1 MGIATLMAT
10 SAIAPAFAADDT
22 ASVGNSATSTTT
34 PTTETKKIEVLH
46 NGESKSKKEV
56 SAGESVKDM
65 KLIEDI
71 TLLKKVT
78 IQSGNSN
85 ISEELNFDGMKGTL
99 PNGTEFTLSV
109 VKNGDKSALYMTT
122 TEVKDDLK
130 VALDVVPTNYT
141 VTANS
146 GRLGENS
153 NLGEDA
159 APTCS
164 VTGAAS
170 VEAGKPMNLV
180 FTPNSGLK
188 ISKLNIR
195 TNAAS
200 KDEPVSVVN
209 GSVTVGSQIYQM
221 AIAADGKVTVSTQ
234 SVTSNLFVT
243 ALTEKATV
251 QYNLTV
257 NPDSHITSNITSKK
271 VNADSTSAVVL
282 TPDRDHSIY
291 KIVIKD
297 GVNSE
302 TVYPHEGVSSV
313 KIGNKEYKLA
323 YRSNGEI
330 EIEAPKASA
339 DVSIDATSTDGSF
352 CVSVANDKHVRTNY
366 DDGRWLGEGEDATV
380 VMTPDDDYEITYVTI
395 TAGDDS
401 VRVSANESRVKVG
414 GKTYRM
420 EMDEDG
426 VVRLYLK
433 DLKTN
438 IRIEPTVRDTDIS
451 ITVRTDNGVSCPD
464 SGKISVEGGDDCV
477 LTFTPVDNHDIRRIK
492 VTCGDEVYEATEDDD
507 ELMID
512 GMRCPLKWQ
521 SDGKLVL
528 KLYDINES
536 MTVSVYSDYDGEN
549 RYITTKADDHS
560 EITHDADRDTY
571 AKRGEEVNITVKPEI
586 GYEIEEVKISTT
598 KETVTLNSKTERFTL
613 NDRAFN
619 VTHELDGSWKINFS
633 SLPSSVTISSTT
645 KKSDNKNNGMA
656 NIFTSQ
662 NPGLHNAYISG
673 IGNGMFAPDRSMT
686 RAEAVVM
693 LSRLYYGD
701 AALAGFTPTFRDT
714 VKDSWYSPYVGWAQK
729 QGLLDNTLEIFRPD
743 VPITRAEFLDLLF
756 RFQKVDPTGYTG
768 STSTFSDMYG
778 ASARTAAEVA
788 YATNQGWIYGYTDGT
803 FRPGNTIARS
813 EIVAMTNRVV
823 NRVPDKNKITA
834 NISVL
839 KTFADVPAA
848 NWAFY
853 DIIEASNSHYFS
865 YNGTSGEQ
873 WS

>member
-1 MGIATLMAT
+1 M
-10 SAIAPAFAADDT
+10 APAFATVSDT
-22 ASVGNSATSTTT
+22 ASVGSSAVS
-34 PTTETKKIEVLH
+34 TTETSAKTKNFEVYH
-46 NGESKSKKEV
+46 NETAMSKNPVE
-56 SAGESVKDM
+56 AGAPVENM
-65 KLIEDI
+65 KLIDD
-71 TLLKKVT
+71 TSLLRKVT
-78 IQSGNSN
+78 IQSGEYNREERQN
-85 ISEELNFDGMKGTL
+85 IDGMKGNL
-99 PNGTEFTLSV
+99 PNGTAYSLSI
-109 VKNGDKSALYMTT
+109 VKDGEKSALCLTT
-122 TEVKDDLK
+122 TAVADDLK
-130 VALDVVPTNYT
+130 IILEVAPASYT

-146 GRLGENS
+146 GRLGENN

-195 TNAAS
+195 TDAAS
-200 KDEPVSVVN
+200 KVEPVSAVN
-209 GSVTVGSQIYQM
+209 GTVTVDGQSYQI
-221 AIAADGKVTVSTQ
+221 AVANDGKVTVTSQ
-234 SVTSNLFVT
+234 SVVSNVFVT

-251 QYNLTV
+251 QHNLTV
-257 NPDSHITSNITSKK
+257 NTDSHITSDVTSKK
-271 VNADSTSAVVL
+271 VDAGSTSKIVL
-282 TPDRDHSIY
+282 TPDEDYSVY
-291 KIVIKD
+291 KLVIKD
-297 GVNSE
+297 GENTK
-302 TVYPHEGVSSV
+302 TVYSHESSA
-313 KIGNKEYKLA
+313 KIGDKEYKLTHG
-323 YRSNGEI
+323 SDGKIEI
-330 EIEAPKASA
+330 EIPNASA
-339 DVSIDATSTDGSF
+339 DVSINATSVYGSF
-352 CVSVANDKHVRTNY
+352 YVSIKNDEHINTNY
-366 DDGRWLGEGEDATV
+366 DDIRWLGYGDEATV

-420 EMDEDG
+420 EKDEDG

-433 DLKTN
+433 DVRTN
-438 IRIEPTVRDTDIS
+438 IQIEPTVRDTDITL
-451 ITVRTDNGVSCPD
+451 TVRTDNGVSCAD
-464 SGKISVEGGDDCV
+464 SGKISITGGDDCT
-477 LTFTPVDNHDIRRIK
+477 LTFTPVDDHDIRRIK
-492 VTCGDEVYEATEDDD
+492 VTCGNEVYEATEDDD

-521 SDGKLVL
+521 SNGKLVL

-560 EITHDADRDTY
+560 EITHDADHDTY

-598 KETVTLNSKTERFTL
+598 KDTVTLDKKTERFTL

-619 VTHELDGSWKINFS
+619 VTRELDGSWKINFS
-633 SLPSSVTISSTT
+633 SLPSSVTISSTA
-645 KKSDNKNNGMA
+645 KKSDNKNNAAG

-662 NPGLHNAYISG
+662 SPGMHNAYIAG

-701 AALAGFTPTFRDT
+701 AAQAGYTPTFKDT
-714 VKDSWYSPYVGWAQK
+714 VKNSWYSSYVGWAQK
-729 QGLLDNTLEIFRPD
+729 QGLLDNSLEIFRPD
-743 VPITRAEFLDLLF
+743 APITRAEFLDLLF

-768 STSTFSDMYG
+768 NSTKFSDMYG
-778 ASARTAAEVA
+778 VSARTAAEVA

-823 NRVPDKNKITA
+823 NRVPDKNRITA
-834 NISVL
+834 NINTL
-839 KTFADVPAA
+839 KTFVDVPAA

-853 DIIEASNSHYFS
+853 DIIEASNSHYFTN
-865 YNGTSGEQ
+865 NGANGEQ
-873 WS
+873 WG